1 MANQTN
7 LKSFFQQS
15 SLIINQM
22 KLSIF
27 LMFAALLT
35 LGFTSYYTFI
45 NNNIL
50 ASYKTNKINENNQ
63 VKSNLN
69 EVQSNN
75 KVAALGYIQTKE
87 DPIKL
92 SAPAFLEGARV
103 EELLVKLRDQV
114 KANQVVAI
122 LDNRD
127 RLEAALN
134 QAQKQVQVS
143 QALLDQVRAGAK
155 QGEIQSQKARFRAT
169 QAELTGQIE
178 TQKATIANLKAQLA
192 GQTNAIEAEIARL
205 KAEVKN
211 ATKECQRYTELE
223 AGGAVSDSQKDN
235 ICLQQETTEK
245 QLTEAEVNLQRVTNT
260 LQAQINEAQANLNR
274 TVNTLDQQ
282 ITEAQASLNA
292 VAEVRGVD
300 VQVALSELET
310 AQSNVKKAQA
320 ELDLAYVRSPIDGQI
335 LKINTWPGEIV
346 NSAEGI
352 VVLGD
357 TTMMFVVAEVYETEI
372 NKIKIGQKATIS
384 SSGITK
390 DLTGIVEEI
399 GLQIGTKDVLG
410 TDPVADADA
419 RVVEVKIRLNPE
431 DSKIVADLT
440 NLQVNVIIDTNN
452 S

>member
-7 LKSFFQQS
+7 LKFFFQQS

-35 LGFTSYYTFI
+35 LGFTFYYTFI

-50 ASYKTNKINENNQ
+50 AIYKTNKIKENNQ
-63 VKSNLN
+63 LKSTLN

-103 EELLVKLRDQV
+103 EELLVKQRDRI
-114 KANQVVAI
+114 KANQIVAI

-127 RLEAALN
+127 RLKAALN

-292 VAEVRGVD
+292 VAEV
-300 VQVALSELET
+300 
-310 AQSNVKKAQA
+310 
-320 ELDLAYVRSPIDGQI
+320 
-335 LKINTWPGEIV
+335 
-346 NSAEGI
+346 
-352 VVLGD
+352 
-357 TTMMFVVAEVYETEI
+357 YETEI

-390 DLTGIVEEI
+390 NLTGIVEEI